1 MQTDPKEMSR
11 LEKLHSMEAIWEA
24 LHDDLGGDLDS
35 PQWHGYELQE
45 RQRRIDSGEASFLSL
60 QELKTRR

>member
-1 MQTDPKEMSR
+1 MQTDPKDMSR
-11 LEKLHSMEAIWEA
+11 LEKLQSMEAIWEA
-24 LHDDLGGDLDS
+24 LHNDLGELES

-45 RQRRIDSGEASFLSL
+45 RQRRIDAGDASFLSL

>member
-1 MQTDPKEMSR
+1 MQTDPKDMSR
-11 LEKLHSMEAIWEA
+11 LEKLQSMEAIWES
-24 LHDDLGGDLDS
+24 LHDDQGDLES

-45 RQRRIDSGEASFLSL
+45 RQRRIDAGEASFLSL